1 MFVYFSAW
9 IPACFE
15 HSIYLTII
23 ERILI
28 AVKKE
33 NFTVDRPVMLA
44 ERLSSP

>member
-1 MFVYFSAW
+1 MYFSTW
-9 IPACFE
+9 IPASFE

-23 ERILI
+23 VRILI
-28 AVKKE
+28 AVKEE